1 MPHYRVN
8 RAFRSHLV
16 VHALLVDQLQEQRL
30 VLRAPLARRLR
41 LAGIIKA
48 VVVLVRVLLA
58 VFERLDARVA
68 PPQLAQRVVRQL
80 VRLLSRER
88 GEELL
93 LLYSSTHALRETR
106 QRFLGVAS
114 LQRRMNGYLQRV
126 TLLIAARLSVAHA
139 RRFGHRFLLLR
150 VGWSWLRLISALLA
164 ILHGRLKTRELL
176 IRNKDSRYHD
186 ESVVEIETRTTPLA
200 SRF

>member
-16 VHALLVDQLQEQRL
+16 VHALLIDQLQEQRL

-48 VVVLVRVLLA
+48 VVVLVWILFAVL
-58 VFERLDARVA
+58 ERLDARVA
-68 PPQLAQRVVRQL
+68 PSQLAQSVVGQL

-93 LLYSSTHALRETR
+93 LLYLSTDALKETR
-106 QRFLGVAS
+106 ECLLGVTS
-114 LQRRMNGYLQRV
+114 LQRRMNGYLRRV
-126 TLLIAARLSVAHA
+126 TLLIAACFSVAHA
-139 RRFGHRFLLLR
+139 RRFGRRFLLLR
-150 VGWSWLRLISALLA
+150 VG
-164 ILHGRLKTRELL
+164 
-176 IRNKDSRYHD
+176 
-186 ESVVEIETRTTPLA
+186 
-200 SRF
+200 